1 MGRIVLAVIIGFVVW
16 SALWITAGRTIVS
29 VMPDHFDA
37 TTRATDSAPVL
48 MLLIF
53 VSVVVSLVAGWTA
66 AHLARRRA
74 ARAARILAGLLL
86 LVGVVVELGGWG
98 MTPAWYH
105 VVFLV
110 LLVPATLA
118 GARLRGD
125 PGR

>member
-1 MGRIVLAVIIGFVVW
+1 MSRIVLAVIVGFVVW
-16 SALWITAGRTIVS
+16 SVLWITAGRTIVS

-37 TTRATDSAPVL
+37 ETRATESASVL
-48 MLLIF
+48 LLLNF

-74 ARAARILAGLLL
+74 RRAARILAGLLL
-86 LVGVVVELGGWG
+86 LVGLVVEIGGWG

-105 VVFLV
+105 IVFLV
-110 LLVPATLA
+110 LLAPATLA
-118 GARLRGD
+118 GARLRGS